1 MRVKLVT
8 FIPHLIWAGIF
19 SERYILVLGGSTY
32 KTNYYGFRNYRLKFW
47 NTNCFDSFCKIYFS
61 VDKIP
66 TNDVHLY
73 DFEED
78 IWTSTFSQRESTL
91 SPSKQL
97 NKFRI
102 ARVNHACTRYEED
115 GRVKVIIAGGITM
128 DDGKFKAT
136 NTTEILD
143 FGSLT
148 WILGHHLR
156 GPLTGGKFINVQ
168 GRPALVGR

>member
-1 MRVKLVT
+1 M
-8 FIPHLIWAGIF
+8 
-19 SERYILVLGGSTY
+19 
-32 KTNYYGFRNYRLKFW
+32 
-47 NTNCFDSFCKIYFS
+47 
-61 VDKIP
+61 DKIP

-78 IWTSTFSQRESTL
+78 IWTSTFSQIESPL
-91 SPSKQL
+91 SPSNKL

-102 ARVNHACTRYEED
+102 ARANHACTRYEEE

-128 DDGKFKAT
+128 EDGKFKAT

-143 FGSLT
+143 FESLT

-156 GPLTGGKFINVQ
+156 GPLTGGKFIDVQ
-168 GRPALVGR
+168 GRPTLVGRLYHLYPSHLV